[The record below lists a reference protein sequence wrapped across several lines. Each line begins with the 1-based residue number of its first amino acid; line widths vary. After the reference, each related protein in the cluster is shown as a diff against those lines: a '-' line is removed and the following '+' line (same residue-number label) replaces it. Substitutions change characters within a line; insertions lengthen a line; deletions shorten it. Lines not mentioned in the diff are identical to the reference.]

1 MYCTVREVHSHQM
14 IILDLSVNPFLI
26 SEIDFHLHSLTAH
39 FTCCAPARPQGATC
53 YINNNISDGIMGQI
67 LYSHRYNVPWLESR
81 RYCK

>member
-39 FTCCAPARPQGATC
+39 FTCCAAVRPQGC